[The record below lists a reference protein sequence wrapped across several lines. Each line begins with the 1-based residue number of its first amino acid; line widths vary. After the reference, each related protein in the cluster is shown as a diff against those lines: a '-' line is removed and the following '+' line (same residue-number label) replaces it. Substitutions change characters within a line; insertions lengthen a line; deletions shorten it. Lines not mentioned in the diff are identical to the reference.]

1 MSQIE
6 GESTRDRIYK
16 GLSAQTLVT
25 IVMGLLE
32 IGVFAVMS
40 RILTPEDFGYYA
52 IIIAVTSL
60 FQCLTEAGLGSA
72 VIQNSNASQGY
83 ISTALA
89 LSVIIG
95 VFFTILLFILA
106 QPLSLLVGQ
115 GTTLITSFRW
125 MSITLVLC
133 SINSVTRAMFM
144 RRLNFLKFGWCQVGA
159 YIVSSAIGIIMAIKG
174 YGVNAI
180 IASTIANAVLM
191 TIILF
196 IVDGTYPS
204 IKIERQYVKA
214 IASYGGWLT
223 GSVILRRITTEVDKL
238 ILTRWLPVASI
249 GAYNR
254 PSNFISRLQEQ
265 VIGIFDTVLF
275 PILSSLNS
283 DLGRLNR
290 TFIKSVSLVSWFS
303 TIFAAVFFICAE
315 VLIEIFFGSDWLWLT
330 DIFRILSVSIIF
342 LSHSRIG
349 DCYFRSLGWMKAYF
363 NIRLIVCI
371 FTIVCVYVGCHYDI
385 LGVAIGVVVSR
396 VFDCIVKYG
405 YLSLRMSIHPIDI
418 IKAIVASS
426 WLTFIVSGISYI
438 IIMQMNY
445 SEYFGILLFI
455 TIGISLLIFRPKWF
469 GRDYY
474 DNVYLAARAK
484 LSRRG

>member
-1 MSQIE
+1 MNQLKE
-6 GESTRDRIYK
+6 ESTRDKVYK

-25 IVMGLLE
+25 IVIGLLE
-32 IGVFAVMS
+32 VGAFAIMS
-40 RILTPEDFGYYA
+40 RLLTPEDFGYYA

-72 VIQNSNASQGY
+72 VIQRSNVTSGY

-89 LSVIIG
+89 LSVLIG
-95 VFFTILLFILA
+95 SIFTVLLFILA
-106 QPLSLLVGQ
+106 QPLSQLVGQ
-115 GTTLITSFRW
+115 GTTLTTSFRW
-125 MSITLVLC
+125 MSITLILC

-159 YIVSSAIGIIMAIKG
+159 YIISSAIGIIMAIKG
-174 YGVNAI
+174 YGLDAI
-180 IASTIANAVLM
+180 ITTTIVNIALM

-204 IKIERQYVKA
+204 IKIERKYITE

-223 GSVILRRITTEVDKL
+223 GSVILRRITTEFDKL
-238 ILTRWLPVASI
+238 ILTHWIPVAAI

-254 PSNFISRLQEQ
+254 PSNFISRIQEQ
-265 VIGIFDTVLF
+265 VIGVFDTVLF

-283 DLGRLNR
+283 DPERLNS

-303 TIFAAVFFICAE
+303 TIFAACFFICAE
-315 VLIEIFFGSDWLWLT
+315 VLIDIFFGADWVWLT

-363 NIRLIVCI
+363 NIRLATCI
-371 FTIVCVYVGCHYDI
+371 FTLACVYIGCRYDI
-385 LGVAIGVVVSR
+385 LGVAIGVVISR
-396 VFDCIVKYG
+396 IFDCIIKYG
-405 YLSLRMSIHPIDI
+405 YLSFRMSVPTIDI
-418 IKAIVASS
+418 IKAAIVSTWLTLIVA
-426 WLTFIVSGISYI
+426 GISYI
-438 IIMQMNY
+438 VILCMNHGEYIGII
-445 SEYFGILLFI
+445 LFI
-455 TIGISLLIFRPKWF
+455 TCYLLLLLFKPKWF
-469 GRDYY
+469 GQEYY
-474 DNVYLAARAK
+474 DNIYMVAKAK
-484 LSRRG
+484 LSHHN